1 MAYWQHQK
9 EGIEFVR
16 DKEGALLWWGMG
28 SGKSY
33 TTIGICRDQK
43 AQLTLIVCP
52 KSVIPT
58 WINEFEKHTDPDEF
72 TIIAPNKKSM
82 SVKKKAEEIKKH
94 LEYTPDKKP
103 KVVILNYESI
113 WRPGTGHTYHSK
125 NKKLIKDK
133 GLVRSIDW
141 DLVVLDE
148 AQKAKSAG
156 SKISLFLK
164 LLAQNAKKR
173 IALSGTP
180 FPNSPLDAYG
190 IYRFLDIDIF
200 GTRFNAFRLK
210 YAEMGGFENRQVVR
224 YINQEDLN
232 KKVYSI
238 AHRIETEDVVEL
250 PDSTDIFVEV
260 DLSPKARKLYNEFQK
275 EMVYEFSSGTELT
288 AANVLVKQLRLAQI
302 ASGAIRDDE
311 DKEHIIDTAKLD
323 ALEDLII
330 QINEPCVVFTR
341 FRSEV
346 TQIRKMI
353 EGLGK
358 KGERPR
364 KVYQI
369 AAGIDERNEFAAG
382 TEDEICVVNLQSG
395 GTGLNELVRARYG
408 FYFST
413 GYNTGDFLQSK
424 ARIKRPGSDLSK
436 KVLYYHIMAKNTID
450 ITIKNAIQRKINIT
464 EAVLQDFSKK
474 SGTSIK
480 KAA

>member
-1 MAYWQHQK
+1 MSYWKHQK
-9 EGIEFVR
+9 EGIEYVR
-16 DKEGALLWWGMG
+16 DKDGALLWWGMG

-33 TTIGICRDQK
+33 TTIGICRDQQSQK
-43 AQLTLIVCP
+43 TLIVCP

-58 WINEFEKHTDPDEF
+58 WINEFKKHTNDEF
-72 TIIAPNKKSM
+72 TIIAPM
-82 SVKKKAEEIKKH
+82 TGSVKKKAEHIEKLINNH
-94 LEYTPDKKP
+94 RDPKP
-103 KVVILNYESI
+103 KAVILNYESI
-113 WRPGTGHTYHSK
+113 WRPGTGHTYHPK
-125 NKKLIKDK
+125 NKKLIQDK
-133 GLVRSIDW
+133 GLLRSIAW
-141 DLVVLDE
+141 DLIVCDE
-148 AQKAKSAG
+148 GQKIKAPG
-156 SKISLFLK
+156 SKVSLFLK
-164 LLAQNAKKR
+164 LLAKNAKKR
-173 IALSGTP
+173 LVLSGTP
-180 FPNSPLDAYG
+180 FPNGPLDAYG

-200 GTRFNAFRLK
+200 GSRFNAFRLK
-210 YAEMGGFENRQVVR
+210 YAEMGGFENRQVVK
-224 YINQEDLN
+224 YINQEELN

-238 AHRIETEDVVEL
+238 AHRVETEDVVEL
-250 PDSTDIFVEV
+250 PDSTDIFVDVE
-260 DLSPKARKLYNEFQK
+260 LSPKARKLYNEFHK

-302 ASGAIRDDE
+302 ASGTVKDD
-311 DKEHIIDTAKLD
+311 DGKEHIVDTAKLD
-323 ALEDLII
+323 ALEELIV
-330 QINEPCVVFTR
+330 QIDEPCVIFTR

-364 KVYQI
+364 EVYQI
-369 AAGIDERNEFAAG
+369 AAGIDERDKFAAG
-382 TEDEICVVNLQSG
+382 TKDEICVVNLQSG

-450 ITIKNAIQRKINIT
+450 VTIKNAIQRKINIT

-474 SGTSIK
+474 SVASVR